1 MTSLESSRI
10 EIVLNAAY
18 NRINHEHIKIGSNMV
33 EFIVSVSS
41 VLECSK
47 YVRVWFRDK
56 LTVILNSVEGLLLNV
71 ELDAI
76 FIKK

>member
-1 MTSLESSRI
+1 
-10 EIVLNAAY
+10 
-18 NRINHEHIKIGSNMV
+18 MV
-33 EFIVSVSS
+33 ELIASVSS

-56 LTVILNSVEGLLLNV
+56 LTLILNSVEGLLLNV

-76 FIKK
+76 FVK

>member
-1 MTSLESSRI
+1 
-10 EIVLNAAY
+10 
-18 NRINHEHIKIGSNMV
+18 MV
-33 EFIVSVSS
+33 KLIASVSS

-76 FIKK
+76 FVK